1 MSEIV
6 ERFSRILRDTPTRP
20 LIHLP
25 SVGATLTAQD
35 LWTRAAAIRERL
47 SAAKVDRDRPILSLA
62 GNRADSVAL
71 LLACR
76 MVTTPLM
83 PVDAS
88 TPAVEVRDLS
98 ERFAASALVRPSG
111 GEAPVGASVT
121 PLGAGL
127 DLVVFRHS
135 PGEPETYRDTAV
147 LKLTSGST
155 GLPKAT
161 VTSEAALVS
170 DTLHITEAMDIGP
183 ADTQLA
189 AIPLSHAYGLGNLAV
204 TLLVQGTAIVM
215 REAFVPHQLRADA
228 EHYGA
233 RVFPGVPFMFDHFV
247 ANPPAGGWPPRL
259 ARLVSAGAKLELE
272 TVQRFSDRFGMK
284 IHSFYGTTEA
294 GGIAFDDSEDV
305 REPLTVGHPLPGVTV
320 TLHPH
325 PDAAPGTGRVHVA
338 GDAVSSAYAH
348 EPDAEAF
355 VAGGFLTGDLA
366 HFDARGALVLT
377 GRVSSFINV
386 AGRKVQPLEI
396 EQVLGAMPG
405 IADAHVLGVPDA
417 LRGQHIVACIVP
429 RTTELDA
436 VAVRQF
442 CAARLAPYKIPRSVL
457 ILRALPLTARG
468 KLDRRA
474 LQALAEAE
482 VAGNRAKDPML

>member
-6 ERFSRILRDTPTRP
+6 ERFSRILRDDPHRP
-20 LIHLP
+20 LLHLP

-35 LWTRAAAIRERL
+35 LWMRAASIRDRI
-47 SAAKVDRDRPILSLA
+47 AGAKLHRDRPLLSLA
-62 GNRADSVAL
+62 GNRAESVAL

-76 MVTTPLM
+76 MAGNPLM

-88 TPAVEVRDLS
+88 TPAAEVLDFAT
-98 ERFAASALVRPSG
+98 RFSASALVRPSG
-111 GEAPVGASVT
+111 GAAPAGAAVT
-121 PLGAGL
+121 PLCAGL
-127 DLVVFRHS
+127 ELVLFPDRGDA
-135 PGEPETYRDTAV
+135 PTYPDAAV
-147 LKLTSGST
+147 LKLTSGTT

-161 VTSEAALVS
+161 VTSEAALVA
-170 DTLHITEAMDIGP
+170 DTYHITEAMGIGP
-183 ADTQLA
+183 DDTQLA

-215 REAFVPHQLRADA
+215 RDAFVPHQLRADA
-228 EHYGA
+228 ERYGA

-247 ANPPAGGWPPRL
+247 ANVPAGDWPAGL
-259 ARLVSAGAKLELE
+259 ARLVSAGARLEAE
-272 TVQRFSDRFGMK
+272 TVRQFHDRFGVK

-294 GGIAFDDSEDV
+294 GGIAFDDSDDIG
-305 REPLTVGHPLPGVTV
+305 EPLTVGRPLPGVAV
-320 TLHPH
+320 TLHHH
-325 PDAAPGTGRVHVA
+325 PDAGPGTGRVHVA
-338 GDAVSSAYAH
+338 GDAVSTGYAQGD
-348 EPDAEAF
+348 DAEAF
-355 VAGGFLTGDLA
+355 VAGGFLTGDLG
-366 HFDARGALVLT
+366 HFDAHGALVLT

-405 IADAHVLGVPDA
+405 VAYARVLGVADA
-417 LRGQHIVACIVP
+417 LRGQQIVACVVP
-429 RTTELDA
+429 SAAALDA
-436 VAVRQF
+436 AAVRRF
-442 CAARLAPYKIPRSVL
+442 CATRLAPYKIPRRVL
-457 ILRALPLTARG
+457 MLRALPLTTRG

>member
-6 ERFSRILRDTPTRP
+6 ERFSRILRDDSNRP

-25 SVGATLTAQD
+25 SVGATLTAHD
-35 LWTRAAAIRERL
+35 LWTVAASIRDRIS
-47 SAAKVDRDRPILSLA
+47 SAKIHRDRPILSLG
-62 GNRADSVAL
+62 GNRAESVAL

-76 MVTTPLM
+76 MVGTPLM

-88 TPAVEVRDLS
+88 TPHAEVHDLA
-98 ERFAASALVRPSG
+98 ERFAASALVRPNG
-111 GEAPVGASVT
+111 GAAPAEATVAALCP
-121 PLGAGL
+121 GL
-127 DLVVFRHS
+127 ELVVFAD
-135 PGEPETYRDTAV
+135 PAGAAPTYPDAAV

-170 DTLHITEAMDIGP
+170 DTWHITEAMDIGP

-215 REAFVPHQLRADA
+215 RDAFVPHQVRADA
-228 EHYGA
+228 ERYGA

-247 ANPPAGGWPPRL
+247 ANPPAGGWPPGL
-259 ARLVSAGAKLELE
+259 ERLVSAGARLELQ
-272 TVQRFSDRFGMK
+272 TVQRFHDRFGVK

-294 GGIAFDDSEDV
+294 GGIAFDASDEV
-305 REPLTVGHPLPGVTV
+305 REPLTVGHPLRGVTV
-320 TLHPH
+320 TLYPH
-325 PDAAPGTGRVHVA
+325 PDAIPGAGRVHVA
-338 GDAVSSAYAH
+338 GDAVSTAYADG
-348 EPDAEAF
+348 EDAEAF
-355 VAGGFLTGDLA
+355 VAGGFLTGDLG
-366 HFDARGALVLT
+366 HFDLRGDLVLT

-405 IADAHVLGVPDA
+405 IADARVLGVPDA
-417 LRGQHIVACIVP
+417 LRGQQIVACVVP
-429 RTTELDA
+429 RTPGLDA

-442 CAARLAPYKIPRSVL
+442 CATRLAPYKIPRSVL
-457 ILRALPLTARG
+457 ILRALPLTTRG

-482 VAGNRAKDPML
+482 VTGNRVKDPML